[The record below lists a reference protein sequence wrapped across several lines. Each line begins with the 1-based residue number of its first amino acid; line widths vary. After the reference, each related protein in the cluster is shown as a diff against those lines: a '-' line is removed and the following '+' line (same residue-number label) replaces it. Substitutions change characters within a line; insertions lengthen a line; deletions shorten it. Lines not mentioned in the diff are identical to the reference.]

1 MVVSQ
6 QDFTGSVLQ
15 NISSYNRCLQF
26 WWPIIDAR
34 VKLGKSTVEDLLLNP
49 VFRWAFLNRI
59 DKLAAFENQLASL
72 ESALGSSQ
80 FKDFQQQLVKDI
92 STHSIE
98 NFVHNRILSA
108 MTEIRAILR
117 YCSDGHKITLIPL
130 HPGRKTPDF
139 SAEREGRTRVVE
151 VKYIRPPDKLEE
163 YLMRWWQAKKELAQ
177 DLPQGMLPHLKF
189 EWNPVESREEISQK
203 EISEIKD
210 FFTAA
215 YQQPD
220 QVRELS
226 SGRIVLK
233 YLPDRRLLPAVVP
246 LDVQADFSQ
255 ENRSPLFTKLQVTL
269 QTALKQLSQSDE
281 AQKRTVFLAIN
292 LSADIQFLWHE
303 QFHDRLLA
311 LCREFADQGLEVVV
325 EEVGYL

>member
-1 MVVSQ
+1 M
-6 QDFTGSVLQ
+6 
-15 NISSYNRCLQF
+15 
-26 WWPIIDAR
+26 
-34 VKLGKSTVEDLLLNP
+34 
-49 VFRWAFLNRI
+49 FRWAFLNRL

-80 FKDFQQQLVKDI
+80 FKNFQEQLVKDI
-92 STHSIE
+92 STHSNE
-98 NFVHNRILSA
+98 NFAHNRILSA
-108 MTEIRAILR
+108 MTEVRAILR
-117 YCSDGHKITLIPL
+117 YSSDGHTITLIPR

-139 SAEREGRTRVVE
+139 SAESAGRSRVVE

-177 DLPQGMLPHLKF
+177 ALPQGMLPHLKF
-189 EWNPVESREEISQK
+189 EWNPVESRNELSKK
-203 EISEIKD
+203 EISAMKD
-210 FFTAA
+210 FFTAV
-215 YQQPD
+215 YQQHD
-220 QVRELS
+220 QARELS

-233 YLPDRRLLPAVVP
+233 YLPDRRLPPALVP

-255 ENRSPLFTKLQVTL
+255 ENRSPLFTKLQATL
-269 QTALKQLSQSDE
+269 QTALEQLSQSDE

-292 LSADIQFLWHE
+292 LSTDIQFLWHDR
-303 QFHDRLLA
+303 FHDRLEA